1 MGICIAIE
9 IGYGCDGIYVLRGK
23 DDMAEIDFQEAYER
37 EKERCARLA
46 DKLSQMEL
54 ERDMLQDNL
63 NFIHNSVFWKL
74 SKPVRKLIHF
84 FIRQC
89 ARIRRVLHP
98 RDLVRKLRYKKRERL
113 ASRQFGTESFPD
125 QETIRMQRE
134 AVFPNMVKFSILVP
148 LWNTPEQFLTDMI
161 SSVINQTYSNWELC
175 LADGSDDEHSYV
187 GVICQKYAGETG
199 GKIIYHKLDKNEGI
213 AGNTNQCYAYATGD
227 YIGLFDHDDI
237 LHPCALY
244 EYVKVINETGAD
256 FIYCD
261 EATFKNGSIDRLVNL
276 HFKPDYAPD
285 TLCGNNYICHFSV
298 FSRHLLEEDA
308 ELFRTSLDGSQDHDM
323 ILRLTVRAHKVY
335 HVPKLL
341 YYWRS
346 HEGSVASDIEAKPY
360 AVEAAKR
367 AVADHLEKRG
377 FNHFQISSTRAFPTI
392 FRIRYQIEGNPR
404 VSVIIPNKEHL
415 EVLRQC
421 VESILERS
429 TYDNYELVIVENG
442 SISPEIKEYY
452 SKLLG
457 YDYEQAV
464 QNGRAERRSTDS
476 RDAGCLVKKDTDIGR
491 VPVKIVIYNGSFN
504 YSAVNNLGVAYADGE
519 YVLLLNNDTQ
529 VITFSWIEELLMY
542 AQRKDV
548 GAVGAK
554 LYYGNHTIQHAGVV
568 IGMGAHGTAGHSH
581 YQLGYQDLGYMGRL
595 CYAQDVSAV
604 TGACLMIRKSLYEQ
618 AGGLDEG
625 FAISLNDVDLCLRL
639 RELGKLNVFTPFAEL
654 YHYESESRGD
664 DVHGENALR
673 YDEEAARFRERWK
686 TLLEQGDPYFNP
698 NFTLDRSDYQLKLF
712 GDK

>member
-1 MGICIAIE
+1 
-9 IGYGCDGIYVLRGK
+9 
-23 DDMAEIDFQEAYER
+23 MADIDYQEAYER
-37 EKERCARLA
+37 EKERCAQLA
-46 DKLSQMEL
+46 DKLSQLEL
-54 ERDMLQDNL
+54 ERDMLRDNL

-74 SKPVRKLIHF
+74 SKPVRKVIHF

-98 RDLVRKLRYKKRERL
+98 RDLIRKLKYKRRERL
-113 ASRQFGTESFPD
+113 ASRQFGMASFPD
-125 QETIRMQRE
+125 QETIRTQRE
-134 AVFPNMVKFSILVP
+134 AVFSNRVKFSILVP
-148 LWNTPEQFLTDMI
+148 LWNTPQQFLTDMI
-161 SSVINQTYSNWELC
+161 SSVMNQTYANWELC

-187 GVICQKYAGETG
+187 EMLCQKYVEEAGG
-199 GKIIYHKLDKNEGI
+199 RIIYHRLDKNEGI

-227 YIGLFDHDDI
+227 YIGLLDHDDV

-244 EYVKVINETGAD
+244 EYARVINETGAD

-323 ILRLTVRAHKVY
+323 ILRLTARAQRVY

-367 AVADHLEKRG
+367 AVSDHLERQG
-377 FNHFQISSTRAFPTI
+377 FSHFQISSTRAFPTI
-392 FRIRYQIEGNPR
+392 FRIRYQVEGNPR
-404 VSVIIPNKEHL
+404 VSVIIPNNEHREEL
-415 EVLRQC
+415 KRC
-421 VESILERS
+421 VGSILERS

-442 SISPEIKEYY
+442 SASQEIKEYY
-452 SKLLG
+452 SELLG
-457 YDYEQAV
+457 YDYEQALRD
-464 QNGRAERRSTDS
+464 GKAERRSTDS
-476 RDAGCLVKKDTDIGR
+476 RDGGCLTKKSSGAGEA
-491 VPVKIVIYNGSFN
+491 PVKIAIYNDGFN
-504 YSAVNNLGVAYADGE
+504 YSAVSNLGEKYADGD

-529 VITFSWIEELLMY
+529 VITFCWIEELLMY
-542 AQRKDV
+542 AQREDV

-595 CYAQDVSAV
+595 CYAQNVSAV
-604 TGACLMIRKSLYEQ
+604 TGACLMVRRSLYEQ
-618 AGGLDEG
+618 VEGLDES
-625 FAISLNDVDLCLRL
+625 FAVSLNDVDFCLRL
-639 RELGKLNVFTPFAEL
+639 RELGKLNIFTPFAEL

-698 NFTLDRSDYQLKLF
+698 NFTLERSDYQLKLP
-712 GDK
+712 DSDR